1 MSKKIITDKKNP
13 PQIWAAFNNRPLQM
27 ANDVAYGH
35 CIKAPVRIYQLCACV
50 HVNGKTYAP
59 LE

>member
-27 ANDVAYGH
+27 TNDVSYGH
-35 CIKAPVRIYQLCACV
+35 CIKVYQLCACV